1 VQVLFEA
8 QAVTFGMSIPAVGNS
23 LSGGIFM
30 QGPGGLLAVP
40 LVQRFGRLP
49 VLFWSQFLS
58 AIVVMAAAVS
68 PNYGSFTA
76 FRTLQGFLN
85 TAPQVIGLSIVHDL

>member
-1 VQVLFEA
+1 
-8 QAVTFGMSIPAVGNS
+8 MSIPEVGES

-40 LVQRFGRLP
+40 LIQRFGRLP

-68 PNYGSFTA
+68 PNYASFTA
-76 FRTLQGFLN
+76 FRTLQGFVN
-85 TAPQVIGLSIVHDL
+85 TAPQVIGLSMVHDL